1 MTRGL
6 VLATALVFTLF
17 FAILTIS
24 VIIKQGVTV
33 GGLLAILI
41 IALFGCGIIGALRN
55 PPK

>member
-1 MTRGL
+1 VTRGL

-24 VIIKQGVTV
+24 VIVKQGLTV
-33 GGLLAILI
+33 AGLLAILI
-41 IALFGCGIIGALRN
+41 IALFACGIIGALRN